1 MSVTSDG
8 STIIPRTLGRDEWS
22 HAASSAGSF
31 SSAGRVWGSSSS
43 RRIRVS
49 EATRPRTVKMAPTR
63 NADEKPSTRASGRIV
78 AVARESSVRDVA
90 IVESAAMPSA
100 PPICFTC

>member
-1 MSVTSDG
+1 
-8 STIIPRTLGRDEWS
+8 
-22 HAASSAGSF
+22 
-31 SSAGRVWGSSSS
+31 
-43 RRIRVS
+43 
-49 EATRPRTVKMAPTR
+49 MAPTR